1 VRADRESAVEVDWTK
16 RSYAPPLTLGTQPS
30 ESAFERRILALPEGS
45 LYAAGGMVFFSD
57 REVLDA
63 ARLLRAKGHDVSEF
77 ESRAAIV
84 RCAKNDYSQDDLA
97 GYYEDF
103 PR

>member
-1 VRADRESAVEVDWTK
+1 MRADRELVVEVDWTK
-16 RSYAPPLTLGTQPS
+16 RSYAPPLMLGTPPS
-30 ESAFERRILALPEGS
+30 EAAFERKVLDLPEGS

-57 REVLDA
+57 REVLEA
-63 ARLLRAKGHDVSEF
+63 ARLLRGKGHDVSAF
-77 ESRAAIV
+77 ESRAAIM

-103 PR
+103 PH